1 MSHIKHFLNEALN
14 IKSNK
19 NNLNQGVGFKQN
31 KTKVMNNT
39 KTIEGLTCRIGNKVD
54 SLGYKISNPIREG
67 SNIYDFNDNDGKI
80 ECDEGVSSSING
92 TISKNAD
99 NVCEFS
105 GCELNYETLISESL
119 IKLTEIN
126 KNLDVEAK
134 KYEGKNQY
142 NVKDKKGNV
151 YFLNYDGEY
160 YKYENSIG
168 DSTFKPNHVNFN
180 ETCPK
185 HIAKH
190 IDSSPVFLKANIDPV
205 AGDMCKASK
214 SSKYNILFAKK
225 KELERKIKELKFLKQ
240 EKADNDNTGDNAT
253 GLVFKRNKKAIE
265 LSHKLQIQDEL
276 IKKKKYY
283 TDKINSIDTSR
294 GEFIKSIGA
303 LQIQYA
309 ALGVSSIV
317 MVYLIIKSLS
327 K

>member
-19 NNLNQGVGFKQN
+19 NNLKQGVGFKQN

-105 GCELNYETLISESL
+105 GCELNYEG
-119 IKLTEIN
+119 
-126 KNLDVEAK
+126 K
-134 KYEGKNQY
+134 KQY

-225 KELERKIKELKFLKQ
+225 KELERKVKELKFLKQ

-265 LSHKLQIQDEL
+265 LLKNRS
-276 IKKKKYY
+276 
-283 TDKINSIDTSR
+283 
-294 GEFIKSIGA
+294 
-303 LQIQYA
+303 
-309 ALGVSSIV
+309 
-317 MVYLIIKSLS
+317 
-327 K
+327 